1 MHTLVC
7 TYQVLHTFQREI
19 SIFQRKKKSAIF
31 PCQALSLYKLLVFSS
46 KWEGR
51 SKKYQLLNNNYL
63 DYIYKDHLS
72 SLYFLKFYFKVWL
85 SIYSLVMK
93 DLTWKSKHGRAEI
106 MNPLV
111 STHKF
116 ELKELCWCL
125 SSSYWYSAIQVYIS
139 IQVKIFK
146 NIGSWEANILN

>member
-72 SLYFLKFYFKVWL
+72 SLYFLKFYFKV
-85 SIYSLVMK
+85 
-93 DLTWKSKHGRAEI
+93 
-106 MNPLV
+106 
-111 STHKF
+111 
-116 ELKELCWCL
+116 
-125 SSSYWYSAIQVYIS
+125 
-139 IQVKIFK
+139 
-146 NIGSWEANILN
+146 